1 MNDQI
6 FMHNALSIARQ
17 GLGRTGKNPSV
28 GCVLVKDNQIIAR
41 ARTADGGR
49 PHAEM
54 KALHMVGDDAKGA
67 TAYVTLEPCAHD
79 GETPSCA
86 SALITA
92 GVSKVVIAI
101 NDPDPRTNGNGVQ
114 RLRDASIDVVTDVCR
129 DAAYEV
135 NRGFFYR
142 FEKQRPCISLKIAT
156 SANGKIA
163 KANGD
168 SKWITG
174 ELSRRRAHL
183 IRARHDAIAV
193 GVGTVLMDNPSL
205 TTRLDGVEH
214 CAKIIV
220 FDRRGRLTGHEKIF
234 ENDPLVISDANLKT
248 AMKKLVDHGV
258 TRLMVEG
265 GSQLL
270 SSFIRAGLY
279 DQFYWFRAPHNLPD
293 DGIDAIADFDIADL
307 ENNTKLT
314 HSDRMIMDQ
323 DTLDIYKRND

>member
-1 MNDQI
+1 MNDQT
-6 FMHNALSIARQ
+6 FMQNALSIARQ
-17 GLGRTGKNPSV
+17 GVGRTGQNPSV
-28 GCVLVKDNQIIAR
+28 GCVLIKNGQIIAR

-49 PHAEM
+49 PHAETQALGQAGH
-54 KALHMVGDDAKGA
+54 KATGA

-79 GETPSCA
+79 GDTPSCA
-86 SALITA
+86 NELIKA

-101 NDPDPRTNGNGVQ
+101 NDPDPRTNGNGIQ
-114 RLRDASIDVVTDVCR
+114 KLRDAVVEVVTDICR
-129 DAAYEV
+129 DDAYEI

-142 FEKQRPCISLKIAT
+142 FEKQRPFISLKIAT

-163 KANGD
+163 KANGE

-183 IRARHDAIAV
+183 IRARHDTIAV
-193 GVGTVLMDNPSL
+193 GAGTVLMDNPSL
-205 TTRLDGVEH
+205 TTRLNGVDH
-214 CAKIIV
+214 LANIIL
-220 FDRRGRLTGHEKIF
+220 FDRRGRLTGNEKVF
-234 ENDPLVISDANLKT
+234 ENDPLVISDTDLKT

-270 SSFIRAGLY
+270 SSFIREGLY
-279 DQFYWFRAPHNLPD
+279 DQFYWFRAPHDLPD
-293 DGIDAIADFDIADL
+293 DGIDAIADFDIKEL
-307 ENNTKLT
+307 ENNTKLI
-314 HSDRMIMDQ
+314 HSDRMILGQ